1 MGTVREVLPNFCG
14 TPAHRPIDVP
24 FIYCPSPSR
33 VEAENLKVLENIK
46 LLYSVKELVNS
57 KKSLISHVESLL
69 ESEKLKLVPHG
80 NTKDAEIQ
88 EIFQVIDFVYLN
100 KLEYKLPIYAAVNL
114 KKVPCF
120 AAGLKH
126 NDENSK
132 DEKIQQQLHEIKGQL
147 NTVSLGI
154 NKQNMLYLAVTAKN
168 VNPKLNEIQSPRSLS
183 RNPAV
188 RMQIPPTAQ
197 HHQQHPSSSLGPLT
211 HQQHQSPSAIQQE
224 NPFSIVSKKKRQI
237 KNIRGTNSTGMCPK
251 SAGAI
256 VKKKFT
262 L

>member
-1 MGTVREVLPNFCG
+1 MLLSPVFSLVLIGN
-14 TPAHRPIDVP
+14 
-24 FIYCPSPSR
+24 
-33 VEAENLKVLENIK
+33 
-46 LLYSVKELVNS
+46 
-57 KKSLISHVESLL
+57 
-69 ESEKLKLVPHG
+69 LKLVPHG

-120 AAGLKH
+120 AAGLKQ

-132 DEKIQQQLHEIKGQL
+132 DEKIQQQLHEIKEQL

-154 NKQNMLYLAVTAKN
+154 NKQNMVYSAVTAKN
-168 VNPKLNEIQSPRSLS
+168 VNPKLNEIQSPRSLP

-188 RMQIPPTAQ
+188 RIQIPPTAQ
-197 HHQQHPSSSLGPLT
+197 QYQPHPSSSLGPLT
-211 HQQHQSPSAIQQE
+211 HQQHQFPSAIQQK

-237 KNIRGTNSTGMCPK
+237 KNIRGTNSTGMCPNK
-251 SAGAI
+251 LGQLL
-256 VKKKFT
+256 KKKYLETNKFKVISCFEAKSHLGKGFRICIDINNSDSTFT
-262 L
+262 DSALWDEDTIIREWVF